1 MKVNHKCSAQLSQMS
16 PINPHPALGRPA
28 ECIMLSDS
36 RCSRHLLA
44 HVRTNWRTSLSSSR
58 HELVSLSAPA
68 PDWEPCVRD
77 RIIQGFVGR
86 LFLSRERHWAHKTYR
101 RKVFSLPNLP
111 ACSYETVVLGINH
124 VCVPSWWPQQPLAD
138 SNTAPVKWT
147 QLWRL

>member
-1 MKVNHKCSAQLSQMS
+1 MITSQALSVKVNQMLKCSAQLSQMS

-44 HVRTNWRTSLSSSR
+44 HVQTNWRTSLSSSR

-77 RIIQGFVGR
+77 RIIRDFRENVPKQRKALGTQNIHFIPSN
-86 LFLSRERHWAHKTYR
+86 FSRYYQVSE
-101 RKVFSLPNLP
+101 
-111 ACSYETVVLGINH
+111 
-124 VCVPSWWPQQPLAD
+124 
-138 SNTAPVKWT
+138 
-147 QLWRL
+147 